1 MGGAAGCLPRQ
12 RRSGRLAAMLSR
24 PIVEAAVAVAL
35 REDLAYGDLTTDAV
49 VSAGRRGRARI
60 LAREP
65 LTLCGAQVA
74 AHAFWAV
81 DPDLAIELGGTD
93 GDAVTPPRQVMLV
106 AGAVRSILAAERVAL
121 NFLQHLSGVAT
132 VTAAFCAAVAGTGAA
147 VCDTRKT
154 TPGLR
159 DLEKYAVRCGGGRN
173 HRRDLA
179 DMAMIKDNHREAIA
193 RQGGDLAGAVAA
205 IRARAPDIPVEIEID
220 ALDQLDEALAARP
233 DWILLDNMSA
243 AELREAVA
251 MTAGRARLEAS
262 GGVTLAR
269 AAEVA
274 ATGVDALSAGALT
287 HSAPALDLSLDI
299 AFAG

>member
-1 MGGAAGCLPRQ
+1 MP
-12 RRSGRLAAMLSR
+12 
-24 PIVEAAVAVAL
+24 VE
-35 REDLAYGDLTTDAV
+35 
-49 VSAGRRGRARI
+49 
-60 LAREP
+60 
-65 LTLCGAQVA
+65 
-74 AHAFWAV
+74 
-81 DPDLAIELGGTD
+81 
-93 GDAVTPPRQVMLV
+93 PPP
-106 AGAVRSILAAERVAL
+106 AGAVADVVRRALAEDRAREDATTAATVAPDLFARARLIAREAGVACGLDVAAGVFAALDGRVSLRARVAEGERFAAGAAL
-121 NFLQHLSGVAT
+121 ADVHGPARAILSGERTALNLAQRLSGIAT
-132 VTAAFCAAVAGTGAA
+132 LTRRYADAVAGSGCAIL
-147 VCDTRKT
+147 DTRKT

-179 DMAMIKDNHREAIA
+179 AMAMIKDNHREAIA

-205 IRARAPDIPVEIEID
+205 IRARAPGIPVEIEID
-220 ALDQLDEALAARP
+220 ALDQLEEALAARP
-233 DWILLDNMSA
+233 DWVLLDNMSA

-251 MTAGRARLEAS
+251 VTAGRARLEAS

-299 AFAG
+299 AFAD

>member
-1 MGGAAGCLPRQ
+1 M
-12 RRSGRLAAMLSR
+12 
-24 PIVEAAVAVAL
+24 PIEPPPADAVADVVRRALAEDRAREDATTAATVAPDLIAHARLVAREAGVACGLDVAASVFAALDGRVAL
-35 REDLAYGDLTTDAV
+35 R
-49 VSAGRRGRARI
+49 AR
-60 LAREP
+60 
-65 LTLCGAQVA
+65 VA
-74 AHAFWAV
+74 EGKRFA
-81 DPDLAIELGGTD
+81 
-93 GDAVTPPRQVMLV
+93 
-106 AGAVRSILAAERVAL
+106 AGAVLADAHGPARAILSGERTAL
-121 NFLQHLSGVAT
+121 NLAQRLSGIAT
-132 VTAAFCAAVAGTGAA
+132 LTRRYADAVAGSGCAIL
-147 VCDTRKT
+147 DTRKT